1 MTTAN
6 KHDSYDCTLENSLSL
21 GKSIPKTIIQLSIPS
36 IIEQFL
42 ICLATL
48 ADTAMVGSIGAA
60 ATASVAISTS
70 TIWLINGIITA
81 LSVGASYLVSH
92 AIGEGD
98 RDKTESSVRQSLTAS
113 ILVGLCL
120 TILVMI
126 IYKPLPRWLGAE
138 PEVIPNAQIYFQI
151 IGFGLI
157 PQTISVVL
165 SAILRSAGNTKLPL
179 YCNLGS
185 NMLNVIGNFFLI
197 YPSRSMT
204 LPFAG
209 DLSLPVWGADLGIRG
224 AAIATTGS
232 RYALALILFYH
243 IVNTQ
248 TAARISLSGNYRFR
262 RETVRSLVHIS
273 IPVMLERNTLCLG
286 QIALTAMISGLG
298 TVPLAA
304 HYLTNQTEGLL
315 YLPAYGFA
323 YTATTLIGQ
332 SLGAQDK
339 ELAER
344 FARDICI
351 ISTIA
356 IILACI
362 PVYLFA
368 GAIISLFT
376 NDAQVLHLGTMTLKI
391 AAATEIFFSFFIVA
405 SGIFRGSG
413 DVKFPLVVSLTGM
426 WGFRIG
432 LVWMVVYVLKWGVVG
447 VWIAIAF
454 DCFIRTLLCLW
465 RLLSRKWMEC
475 SV

>member
-1 MTTAN
+1 MKTEER
-6 KHDSYDCTLENSLSL
+6 LEEQTPENVLSL
-21 GKSIPKTIIQLSIPS
+21 GKSIPETIIQLSIPS

-60 ATASVAISTS
+60 ATASIAITTS
-70 TIWLINGIITA
+70 TVWLINGIITA

-98 RDKTESSVRQSLTAS
+98 RDKTESSVRQSIMAS
-113 ILVGLCL
+113 VLVGLCINFFVL
-120 TILVMI
+120 C
-126 IYKPLPRWLGAE
+126 IYRPLPGWLGAE
-138 PEVIPNAQIYFQI
+138 TAIIPDAQVYLKI
-151 IGFGLI
+151 IGFGLV
-157 PQTISVVL
+157 PQALGVVL

-185 NMLNVIGNFFLI
+185 NLLNVIGNFFLI
-197 YPSRSMT
+197 YPSRRIP
-204 LPFAG
+204 LPGAYSVG
-209 DLSLPVWGADLGIRG
+209 LPMWGAGLGIKG
-224 AAIATTGS
+224 AALATTGS
-232 RYALALILFYH
+232 RYILALVLLYH
-243 IVNTQ
+243 IVNTK
-248 TAARISLSGNYRFR
+248 TAARISVSGNYRFR
-262 RETVRSLVHIS
+262 RETVRSLVRIS

-332 SLGAQDK
+332 ALGARNKD
-339 ELAER
+339 LANQ
-344 FARDICI
+344 FAKDICI
-351 ISTIA
+351 ISTIV
-356 IILACI
+356 ILLACV
-362 PVYLFA
+362 PVFLLA
-368 GAIISLFT
+368 GPIIDLFT
-376 NDAQVLHLGTMTLKI
+376 NDAGVLHLGTMTLKI

-413 DVKFPLVVSLTGM
+413 DVKFTLLVSLTGM
-426 WGFRIG
+426 WGFRVG
-432 LVWMVVYVLKWGVVG
+432 LVWIVVNVLHWGVVG

-454 DCFIRTLLCLW
+454 DCFIRTLLCIR
-465 RLLSRKWMEC
+465 RLISGKWMRIQ
-475 SV
+475 